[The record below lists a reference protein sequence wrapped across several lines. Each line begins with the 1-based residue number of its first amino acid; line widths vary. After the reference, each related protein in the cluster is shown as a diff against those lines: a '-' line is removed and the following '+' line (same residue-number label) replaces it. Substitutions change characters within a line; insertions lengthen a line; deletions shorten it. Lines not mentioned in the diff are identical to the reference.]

1 MTGERDEHGF
11 HDGRVAV
18 VTGAASGIG
27 LATAR
32 ALAEAGAMVVAADR
46 DAEGAARVVAEL
58 EAQGLHAAP
67 AAFDVS
73 DPEAVAEAMA
83 AIARDHGLVRVLVNS
98 AGIGV
103 DVPFLDTDPALLDR
117 IIGIN
122 LRGTMMLGQIVARGL
137 IAAGRPGAIVNVGS
151 VSGLRGNRGRAA
163 YGASKGAVHLLTQVM
178 ALELAPYGIR
188 VNCVAPGP
196 IDTPLTR
203 AVHRPEVRASWE
215 ERVALGRYGTPEEMA
230 SVIRFLA
237 GDAAGYVTG
246 QIVAADGGFQAVGIR
261 D

>member
-1 MTGERDEHGF
+1 
-11 HDGRVAV
+11 
-18 VTGAASGIG
+18 
-27 LATAR
+27 
-32 ALAEAGAMVVAADR
+32 
-46 DAEGAARVVAEL
+46 
-58 EAQGLHAAP
+58 
-67 AAFDVS
+67 
-73 DPEAVAEAMA
+73 MA
-83 AIARDHGLVRVLVNS
+83 AIASDHGLVRVLVNS

>member
-1 MTGERDEHGF
+1 M
-11 HDGRVAV
+11 
-18 VTGAASGIG
+18 
-27 LATAR
+27 
-32 ALAEAGAMVVAADR
+32 
-46 DAEGAARVVAEL
+46 
-58 EAQGLHAAP
+58 
-67 AAFDVS
+67 
-73 DPEAVAEAMA
+73 
-83 AIARDHGLVRVLVNS
+83 
-98 AGIGV
+98 
-103 DVPFLDTDPALLDR
+103 
-117 IIGIN
+117 
-122 LRGTMMLGQIVARGL
+122 
-137 IAAGRPGAIVNVGS
+137 
-151 VSGLRGNRGRAA
+151 
-163 YGASKGAVHLLTQVM
+163 HLLTQVM

>member
-1 MTGERDEHGF
+1 MTVERDEHGLR
-11 HDGRVAV
+11 DGRVAV

-27 LATAR
+27 LAAAR

-46 DAEGAARVVAEL
+46 DADGAARVAAEL
-58 EAQGLHAAP
+58 AGQGLRAAS

-73 DPEAVAEAMA
+73 EPEAVAGAMA

-117 IIGIN
+117 IMGVN

-137 IAAGRPGAIVNVGS
+137 IAAGRPGAIVNIGS

-203 AVHRPEVRASWE
+203 AVHRPEVRASWK